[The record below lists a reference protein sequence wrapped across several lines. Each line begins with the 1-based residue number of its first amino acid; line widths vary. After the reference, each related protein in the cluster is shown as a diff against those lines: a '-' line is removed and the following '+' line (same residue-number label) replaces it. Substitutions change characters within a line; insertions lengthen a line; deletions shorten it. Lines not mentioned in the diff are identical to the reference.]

1 MNAFVNLWTKIRNLG
16 LSADMSTIETK
27 LNSLTNL
34 FVLVCIPLAFFYTT
48 LNFFQGIFILSAIN
62 FCITLNLILTLY
74 YQSQKKHKISK
85 FILLYSNAF
94 FLTLSAFIYKNGA
107 ELYLITILSAIIILT
122 NDRRKHI
129 YSTLIF
135 SIIILFIQ
143 FVPIELPDDQIVN
156 ASRKIMNTAGG
167 FATLFLTIIFFK
179 HIQYTYH
186 KELEEKNRL
195 LKSSNANMEKV
206 LSILAH
212 DIREPL
218 SSIPA
223 LIELYENNYLSQD
236 ATSTTFKTINR
247 KILDV
252 DHTLISLLEWSA
264 KNLKE
269 IKAFPT
275 KIKLYDL
282 ITQVLEIIEL
292 QIENKNIKFE
302 LTISADHVIYADRDQ
317 MIIILRNIIGNAIKF
332 SKNDGLIKIKSE
344 LMENDMII
352 KIIDFGIGIEKNV
365 LQNLTDK
372 AQIPAYG
379 TNGERGTGI
388 GLLLCHELIKQN
400 HGDFNFVSNHAVG
413 TKVEIHIPSQI
424 LAPQV

>member
-1 MNAFVNLWTKIRNLG
+1 MNAFVNFWIKIRNLG
-16 LSADMSTIETK
+16 ISSEMTIIESK

-34 FVLVCIPLAFFYTT
+34 FVLVCIPLALFYTI
-48 LNFFQGIFILSAIN
+48 LNLIQGIYTLSAIN
-62 FCITLNLILTLY
+62 FCITLNFLLTLY
-74 YQSQKKHKISK
+74 FQGKKKYDTSK

-94 FLTLSAFIYKNGA
+94 FLTLSAFIYKNSA

-122 NDRRKHI
+122 NERKRHI
-129 YSTLIF
+129 YSTIIF

-156 ASRKIMNTAGG
+156 SSRKVMNTIGG

-179 HIQYTYH
+179 HIQYSYQL
-186 KELEEKNRL
+186 KIEEQHSQ
-195 LKSSNANMEKV
+195 LKSSNSNMEKV

-223 LIELYENNYLSQD
+223 IIDLYENNYISQN
-236 ATSTTFKTINR
+236 TTNETLKNINR
-247 KILDV
+247 KIIDV
-252 DHTLISLLEWSA
+252 DHTLVSLLEWSS

-269 IKAFPT
+269 IKTNPT
-275 KIKLYDL
+275 EIHLKDL
-282 ITQVLEIIEL
+282 IEKVHDIVFRQIEKKKIRLEIM
-292 QIENKNIKFE
+292 
-302 LTISADHVIYADRDQ
+302 ISPEDIIFADIDQ
-317 MIIILRNIIGNAIKF
+317 MIIVLRNIISNAIKF
-332 SKNDGLIKIKSE
+332 SDIGGLIKIKADIKDE
-344 LMENDMII
+344 YTII
-352 KIIDFGIGIEKNV
+352 KIIDFGIGIDQNILKN
-365 LQNLTDK
+365 LSNK
-372 AQIPAYG
+372 SQIPTYG

-424 LAPQV
+424 LEPQV